1 MDLNTRRSRIVLSVL
16 IGVLTLVA
24 VAFAIWNSSLEVALA
39 SHACAPSRF
48 EGAIYFSQHYEDYIL
63 AQVFADTR
71 DGTYVDVGANHPIHA
86 NNTAYF
92 YHRGWHGITIEP
104 NPEFAPLYARLRPR
118 DTHLTI
124 GAGDTE
130 GRLTFHRVTAPGRDA
145 TALSTFDDAD
155 ARALAGRGYQ
165 VQDIQVPVL
174 TLNSVLKQHPLGG
187 ISVLSVDVE
196 GFERQVLQGIDLR
209 AHRPT
214 VVVVEASVPQSEEP
228 AYGKWE
234 PILLGAGYV
243 FAMFDGLNRY
253 YVHRAH
259 RALLPRFIDVDMC
272 VKKSKLARGIKLD
285 GWQSF

>member
-24 VAFAIWNSSLEVALA
+24 VGLAMWNSSLQARLT

-48 EGAIYFSQHYEDYIL
+48 EGAVYFSQHYEDYIL
-63 AQVFADTR
+63 AQVFADTTE
-71 DGTYVDVGANHPIHA
+71 GTYVDVGANHPIHA
-86 NNTAYF
+86 NNTAYL

-130 GRLTFHRVTAPGRDA
+130 GKLTFHRVTAQDHDA
-145 TALSTFDDAD
+145 TALSTFDAAG
-155 ARALAGRGYQ
+155 ARALAGQGYQ
-165 VQDIQVPVL
+165 VQDLEVPVL
-174 TLNSVLKQHPLGG
+174 TLNSVLQQHPLGG
-187 ISVLSVDVE
+187 ITVLSVDVE

-209 AHRPT
+209 VHRPT
-214 VVVVEASVPQSEEP
+214 VVVMEASVPQSEEP
-228 AYGKWE
+228 TYGKWE
-234 PILLGAGYV
+234 PLLLGAGYV
-243 FAMFDGLNRY
+243 FAMLDGLNRY
-253 YVHRAH
+253 YVHRTH
-259 RALLPRFIDVDMC
+259 RELLSRFIHVDMC
-272 VKKSKLARGIKLD
+272 VKKSKLVRGIKLD